1 MTDLKS
7 LPVPLPL
14 PVAVI
19 GAGPVGLAAA
29 ARLIERNLQPA
40 IFEKGQQV
48 GAAISDWGHVQV
60 FSPWRYN
67 IDAAAGAMLDAAGWQ
82 RPEADALPTGA
93 EIVRSYLKPLANLP
107 AISGALR
114 LGATVEA
121 IVRHDRS
128 KAPFVVVWRDAEGR
142 QQRTLARAVID
153 ASGTWGQWNPSGLDG
168 LPAPGEAENME
179 RIAYGIPDVKGAQR
193 ATYAGRHTLV
203 IGAGHS
209 AINAALVLLRLRT
222 RPPAQAC
229 RQTLTAE

>member
-1 MTDLKS
+1 M
-7 LPVPLPL
+7 
-14 PVAVI
+14 
-19 GAGPVGLAAA
+19 
-29 ARLIERNLQPA
+29 
-40 IFEKGQQV
+40 
-48 GAAISDWGHVQV
+48 QV

-67 IDAAAGAMLDAAGWQ
+67 IDAAAAALLDAAAWQ

-93 EIVRSYLKPLANLP
+93 EIVRNYLKPLANLP

-121 IVRHDRS
+121 IVRQDRSRIGSKDRS
-128 KAPFVVVWRDAEGR
+128 KTPFVVVWRDAEGR

-168 LPAPGEAENME
+168 LPAPGEAENMD
-179 RIAYGIPDVKGAQR
+179 RITYGIPDVKGAHR